1 MQVTVTKSEGLSREF
16 HVALPAREI
25 QEKISLRLREL
36 ARTAHLPGFRPGKV
50 PVEVLRKKYGPSVM
64 GEVLERAVSD
74 SSRQAL
80 AEKGLRPATQ
90 PKIEITSFKDGGDL
104 EYTIAVDLL
113 PEIAP
118 VDFSKIKLQRLVP
131 ETKDADVDKA
141 LANLAQA
148 HGTTT
153 PIKED
158 RAAAK
163 GDTLIIDFVGRIGGE
178 EFPGG
183 KAEGYELKLGSGTFI
198 AGFEDQLIGVK
209 AGDAVEVKVTFPQN
223 YGAEELAG
231 KVATFDVA
239 VKELRENAPAEI
251 DEALAK
257 KLGMADLKALK
268 TAIKD
273 EQERE
278 FRGLGRMLLKRKL
291 LDALADAHNF
301 EIPEKLLEQEFEL
314 IWKQYE
320 EQKKAGGGAGD
331 EAVGMSEDEQK
342 EEFRQIAERRV
353 RLGLL
358 LSEVGRSNNIQ
369 ISQEELNRQ
378 MMLEARRH
386 PGHEKE
392 VMDHF
397 KNTPGAMQ
405 QLTAPLYEEK
415 VVDFI
420 IELANVT
427 DKKATM
433 AELMKA
439 MEEDAAA
446 KSKGKTK
453 PKGKAKTKVTAK
465 PTKKPAKKAKKG

>member
-1 MQVTVTKSEGLSREF
+1 MQITETKSEGLSREF
-16 HVALPAREI
+16 HVALPASEI
-25 QEKISLRLREL
+25 EQKISLRLKEL

-50 PVEVLRKKYGPSVM
+50 PVAVLRKKYGSSVM

-90 PKIEITSFKDGGDL
+90 PRIEITSFKDGGDL

-113 PEIAP
+113 PEIKP
-118 VDFSKIKLQRLVP
+118 IDFSKIKLQRYVP
-131 ETKDADVDKA
+131 ETEDADIDKA
-141 LANLAQA
+141 LANLAQG

-163 GDTLIIDFVGRIGGE
+163 GDTLVIDFVGRIGDK

-183 KAEGYELKLGSGTFI
+183 KADGYELKLGSGTFI
-198 AGFEDQLIGVK
+198 PGFEDQLIGVK
-209 AGDAVEVKVTFPQN
+209 AGDAVVVKVMFPEA

-231 KVATFDVA
+231 KDATFDVA
-239 VKELRENAPAEI
+239 VKELRENSPAAI
-251 DEALAK
+251 DDALAK
-257 KLGMADLKALK
+257 KLGMSDLQALKA
-268 TAIKD
+268 AIKE

-278 FRGLGRMLLKRKL
+278 FQSLGRMLLKRRL
-291 LDALADAHNF
+291 LDALAETHDF
-301 EIPEKLLEQEFEL
+301 EIPEKLLEQEFAA

-320 EQKKAGGGAGD
+320 EQKKTGGGTDD
-331 EAVGMSEDEQK
+331 EAADMSDNEQK
-342 EEFRQIAERRV
+342 DEFRRIAERRV

-358 LSEVGRSNNIQ
+358 LSEVGRANSIQ
-369 ISQEELNRQ
+369 ISQEDINRQ
-378 MMLEARRH
+378 LMMEARRH

-397 KNTPGAMQ
+397 KKTPDAMQ
-405 QLTAPLYEEK
+405 QLTAPVYEEK

-420 IELANVT
+420 LELANVT

-433 AELMKA
+433 AELMKTLEGDVTA
-439 MEEDAAA
+439 EPKARA
-446 KSKGKTK
+446 KSKGE
-453 PKGKAKTKVTAK
+453 AKTKAK
-465 PTKKPAKKAKKG
+465 PTKSSAKKKAKKG

>member
-1 MQVTVTKSEGLSREF
+1 MQVTETKSEGLSREF
-16 HVALPAREI
+16 HIALPAREI
-25 QEKISLRLREL
+25 EEKISLRLTEL

-50 PVEVLRKKYGPSVM
+50 PVAVLRKKYGPSVM

-80 AEKGLRPATQ
+80 EEKGLRPATQ
-90 PKIEITSFKDGGDL
+90 PRIEITSFKDGGDL

-113 PEIAP
+113 PEIKP
-118 VDFSKIKLQRLVP
+118 VDFSKIKLQRYVP
-131 ETKDADVDKA
+131 ETKDADIDKA

-163 GDTLIIDFVGRIGGE
+163 GDTLIIDFIGRIGDD

-183 KAEGYELKLGSGTFI
+183 KADGYELKLGSGTFI
-198 AGFEDQLIGVK
+198 PGFEDQLIGVK
-209 AGDAVEVKVTFPQN
+209 AGDAVVVKVTFPKA

-231 KVATFDVA
+231 KDAAFDVA
-239 VKELRENAPAEI
+239 VKELRENAPAAI
-251 DEALAK
+251 NDALAK
-257 KLGMADLKALK
+257 KLGMADLGALK

-278 FRGLGRMLLKRKL
+278 FHGLGRMLLKRGL
-291 LDALADAHNF
+291 LDALADTHDF
-301 EIPEKLLEQEFEL
+301 EVPEKLLDQEFEA

-320 EQKKAGGGAGD
+320 EQKKAGDGTD
-331 EAVGMSEDEQK
+331 NEAATMPEDEQK
-342 EEFRQIAERRV
+342 DECRKLAERRV

-358 LSEVGRSNNIQ
+358 LSEVGRANNIQ
-369 ISQEELNRQ
+369 ISQEDINRQ
-378 MMLEARRH
+378 LMMEARRH

-397 KNTPGAMQ
+397 KKTPGAMQ
-405 QLTAPLYEEK
+405 QLTAPVYEEK

-420 IELANVT
+420 LELATVT

-433 AELMKA
+433 AELIKA
-439 MEEDAAA
+439 LEEDVTAKPKAKA
-446 KSKGKTK
+446 KSKA
-453 PKGKAKTKVTAK
+453 KAKTK
-465 PTKKPAKKAKKG
+465 TKQTKNPIKKAKKG